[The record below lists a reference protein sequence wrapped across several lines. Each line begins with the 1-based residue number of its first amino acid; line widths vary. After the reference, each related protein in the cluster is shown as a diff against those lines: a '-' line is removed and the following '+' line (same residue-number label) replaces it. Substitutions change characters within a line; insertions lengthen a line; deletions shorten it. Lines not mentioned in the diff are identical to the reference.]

1 MIQTET
7 YESPLAIESIE
18 PIVLRIPLD
27 EPVRTPMGMADSAIA
42 LLVRVTTTAGEQ
54 GWGEIWCN
62 FPRFG
67 AFHRATIVKRVLEPF
82 LKSRQFSG
90 PYDAWSAMNAAVNVL
105 RLQSGEPGPLAAAI
119 AGIDIALWDIVG
131 QREKKPLWELFG
143 GRNGTITVYGSLGRS
158 HGCEPLI
165 ETGMKRGF
173 RGFKLRVWGNVHDHL
188 HAYEKARALIGP
200 DMELMADGN
209 SSWPLDQAVAWSKA
223 FARVRLS
230 FLEEPIPVDSPL
242 EVWQQLAAEAPMK
255 IAGGENMISL
265 QEFDAA
271 IASRVYGVL
280 QPDMSKWGGFSGGV
294 PLARRIVD
302 AGIRFCPHMF
312 SAAPGLLASA
322 HLLAAAN
329 SPDGSL
335 EWGIEYNPTR
345 DDFVTHQIRNGVIDI
360 GGAAGLGLQIDE
372 EKLRRYRVAID

>member
-1 MIQTET
+1 MIQVET
-7 YESPLAIESIE
+7 YGSPLAIKSVE
-18 PIVLRIPLD
+18 PILLRIPLD
-27 EPVRTPMGMADSAIA
+27 EPVRTPMGMVDSAIA
-42 LLVRVTTTAGEQ
+42 LLVRVETTAGEQ

-67 AFHRATIVKRVLEPF
+67 APHRAAIVKRVLEPF
-82 LKSRQFSG
+82 LKSRQFFG
-90 PYDAWSAMNAAVNVL
+90 PYDAWSGMSEAVNVL
-105 RLQSGEPGPLAAAI
+105 RLQSGEPGPLASAI

-131 QREKKPLWELFG
+131 QREKKPLWALFG
-143 GRNGTITVYGSLGRS
+143 GRNGAIAVYGSLGRS

-165 ETGMKRGF
+165 EAGLKRGF
-173 RGFKLRVWGNVHDHL
+173 RGFKLRVWGNSQEHL
-188 HAYEKARALIGP
+188 PAYEKARAMIGP

-209 SSWPLDQAVAWSKA
+209 SSWPLDKAVEWSKA
-223 FARVRLS
+223 FAGLNLS
-230 FLEEPIPVDSPL
+230 FLEEPIPVDSPQ

-265 QEFDAA
+265 QAFDAA

-280 QPDMSKWGGFSGGV
+280 QPDISKWGGFSGGV

-335 EWGIEYNPTR
+335 EWGIEYNPPR
-345 DDFVTHQIRNGVIDI
+345 DDFVTHEIRNGVIEI
-360 GGAAGLGLQIDE
+360 GGAAGLGLHIDE
-372 EKLRRYRVAID
+372 EKLQRYRVAID